1 MDIDFSTLSP
11 DKKTELIKTNS
22 CFYCRKPGHCTMD
35 CYKKARDRGVA
46 PPSNSGTSNN
56 SGGACI
62 CTTDL
67 GDQPLIK
74 PEDFANFLKDNMD
87 KFNEDT
93 RLNLV
98 NTLMP
103 PHFQQAQN

>member
-1 MDIDFSTLSP
+1 MAPSP
-11 DKKTELIKTNS
+11 NAS
-22 CFYCRKPGHCTMD
+22 
-35 CYKKARDRGVA
+35 
-46 PPSNSGTSNN
+46 TSNN
-56 SGGACI
+56 SGETRIHA
-62 CTTDL
+62 TDS
-67 GDQPLIK
+67 GDQPLMK